1 MNRTITVGLSMLAG
15 ATIGGA
21 VVETLHAQAKPPG
34 FTVAEIIVK
43 DKDGYMKEFAP
54 AITKTIQDAGGKF
67 LVRGGRTASTLGAP
81 PSGRV
86 VITQY
91 ESFEKAQEWANSQA
105 VQDAEKIG
113 QKYADIRNFVVEGV
127 AP

>member
-1 MNRTITVGLSMLAG
+1 MNRTMTIGLSMLAG
-15 ATIGGA
+15 AALGGA
-21 VVETLHAQAKPPG
+21 AVETLHAQAKPPG
-34 FTVAEIIVK
+34 FTIAEITIK

-54 AITKTIQDAGGKF
+54 AITKTIQDAGVKF

-81 PSGRV
+81 PAGRV

-91 ESFEKAQEWANSQA
+91 ESFEKAQEWAASQA

-113 QKYADIRNFVVEGV
+113 EKYADIRNFVVEGV